1 MGETTIDGL
10 RRSESQRLRAT
21 SAEKKEKKMI
31 HLKRITSYRPVRDK
45 QHNYSQPIEA
55 VIDDVVTNP

>member
-1 MGETTIDGL
+1 MGETTTDGP
-10 RRSESQRLRAT
+10 RRSESQRLLAT

-31 HLKRITSYRPVRDK
+31 HLKRITSYRLVRDK

-55 VIDDVVTNP
+55 VIDDVVISP

>member
-1 MGETTIDGL
+1 MAGTTTDGP
-10 RRSESQRLRAT
+10 RRYESQRLLAT

-31 HLKRITSYRPVRDK
+31 HLKRITSYRLVRDK